1 MTNKVAILAREK
13 SQCTSL
19 LEDLKLSGVRRS
31 TVFFSWKDIWL
42 SEQKNQYDFILIDYY
57 FFDMFRGDIVIYHLF
72 HKYKY
77 KITFYSNIS
86 QKVKT
91 PEGHATIDLYRIFF
105 RPFVDFNTL
114 IKNTAKNEVLAGIL
128 ENSLENESEAE
139 KISPQKDTFFLKEGY
154 SLIKF
159 HLKEVLCLESDR
171 NYITIYLAN
180 NGKHLI
186 RETLQSISE
195 ILPKNFLRINR
206 SVIINIDK
214 VYKVVGNRVHI
225 DGLNSFRPL
234 IANKY
239 KLDISNAVPLFSQ
252 KHTVNWNCEKK
263 EKDYKFKN

>member
-1 MTNKVAILAREK
+1 MTNKVAILAKEK

-31 TVFFSWKDIWL
+31 AIFFSWKDIWL
-42 SEQKNQYDFILIDYY
+42 SEQKSEYDFILIDYY
-57 FFDMFRGDIVIYHLF
+57 FFDMFRDDIVIYHVF

-91 PEGHATIDLYRIFF
+91 PEGNVTIDLYRIFF
-105 RPFVDFNTL
+105 RPFVDFNNLVKT
-114 IKNTAKNEVLAGIL
+114 TANKEELAGIL
-128 ENSLENESEAE
+128 EDSIEPISKAE
-139 KISPQKDTFFLKEGY
+139 KISPQKETFFLKEGY

-159 HLKEVLCLESDR
+159 NLKEVLCLESDR

-186 RETLQSISE
+186 RETLQSVSE

-252 KHTVNWNCEKK
+252 KHTVNWNYEKN
-263 EKDYKFKN
+263 EKNCKI